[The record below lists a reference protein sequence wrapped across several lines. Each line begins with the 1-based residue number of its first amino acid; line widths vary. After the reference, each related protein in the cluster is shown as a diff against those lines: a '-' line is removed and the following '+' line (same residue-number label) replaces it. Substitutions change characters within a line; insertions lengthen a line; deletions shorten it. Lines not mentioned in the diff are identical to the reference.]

1 MRSTANMTTTHTI
14 MTPDFNTMTP
24 AQQKRLSELMMRNIN
39 AADIMHAPVFPVMPS
54 AMPRVGIPITDI
66 DSLLDDLE
74 RQEKERAER
83 RERELRERLETM
95 FNREELFRFAYV
107 PFVIAELV
115 WDYADTVII
124 MAQQLNDPAC
134 RRLSRAIRNARAEY
148 DHLRHQYIDAQ
159 KREREIENGYVFENA
174 TKRIT
179 NQMML
184 NVRIDINR
192 EYPALNEE
200 SRDLL
205 LAVYQ
210 CHITSRALLR
220 YLDRESAKVSKRV
233 GHTIGKMLPPSYYVM
248 DKLIPEYIG
257 DKPASARFR
266 KLMNE
271 YINTFATQI
280 ALIELNDVPEDN

>member
-1 MRSTANMTTTHTI
+1 MLMR
-14 MTPDFNTMTP
+14 D
-24 AQQKRLSELMMRNIN
+24 IN
-39 AADIMHAPVFPVMPS
+39 AANIMRAPGLPVMPPT
-54 AMPRVGIPITDI
+54 MPRVGISITDM
-66 DSLLDDLE
+66 DSLLDNLE
-74 RQEKERAER
+74 RQEKERADR
-83 RERELRERLETM
+83 LERELRERIETM

-124 MAQQLNDPAC
+124 MAQRLNSPAC

-148 DHLRHQYIDAQ
+148 NHLRHRYIDAES
-159 KREREIENGYVFENA
+159 REREIENGYVFEEA

-280 ALIELNDVPEDN
+280 ALVELNDIPE

>member
-1 MRSTANMTTTHTI
+1 MI
-14 MTPDFNTMTP
+14 PDFNTMTP
-24 AQQKRLSELMMRNIN
+24 AQQKRLSEIMMRDIN
-39 AADIMHAPVFPVMPS
+39 AANIMHAPGLPMMPS
-54 AMPRVGIPITDI
+54 SMPRVGISITDM
-66 DSLLDDLE
+66 DSLLDNLE
-74 RQEKERAER
+74 RQEKERADQL
-83 RERELRERLETM
+83 ERELRERIETM

-124 MAQQLNDPAC
+124 MAQRLNSPAC

-148 DHLRHQYIDAQ
+148 NHLRHRYIDAES
-159 KREREIENGYVFENA
+159 REREIENGYVFEEG

-179 NQMML
+179 AQMML
-184 NVRIDINR
+184 NVRLDIDR
-192 EYPALNEE
+192 EYPVLNEE

-220 YLDRESAKVSKRV
+220 YLDRQSAQVSKRV
-233 GHTIGKMLPPSYYVM
+233 GLPIGKMLPPSYYVM

-257 DKPASARFR
+257 DKPASVRFR
-266 KLMNE
+266 KLMND

-280 ALIELNDVPEDN
+280 ALVELNDVPEK